1 MKDYKIM
8 GVSLPVYFSLLGVL
22 LIAIIF
28 NVLPKGMIGAFAFM
42 MIVGA
47 LFDVI
52 GNNTPIVKTFFGGGP
67 IVIIFGSA
75 ALVYFNVLPES
86 ITENVTTFM
95 KGGGFLDFY
104 IAALITGSILGMSKK
119 LLVKAAVRYFPTI
132 IGGVVLSL
140 VFVSLGGMLFGQSP
154 AEAMAYI
161 GIPIMGGGMGAGAVP
176 IAEVFANGLGVSS
189 ETILSKLV
197 PAVALGNAMAIV
209 FGGLLDKLG
218 KVRPELSGNGKLM
231 EIGEDDLKEKEN
243 NDEPIS
249 ISDFGVGVAIACTFF
264 AFGQIVGYVF
274 KTYVGF
280 NIHPYAWMIIS
291 VALAKAFNLLPSK
304 FEKACANWYK
314 FVATNWTSALLMG
327 IGIAYTDLG
336 QVIAAFSPT
345 FLVLVF
351 LVILGAVVGTAIV
364 GKMVGF
370 YPIEAAITAGLCM
383 ANMGGT
389 GDVAVLTAAHR
400 MELMP
405 FAQISSRL
413 GGAFIILLATFL
425 VPIIFG

>member
-1 MKDYKIM
+1 YKIM
-8 GVSLPVYFSLLGVL
+8 GINLPVYLTLLIVL

-28 NVLPKGMIGAFAFM
+28 DVLPGGMIGAFAFM
-42 MIVGA
+42 MIIGA
-47 LFDVI
+47 LLDVI

-75 ALVYFNVLPES
+75 ALVYFNLIPES
-86 ITENVTTFM
+86 VSANVTTFM

-132 IGGVVLSL
+132 IGGVVVSL
-140 VFVSLGGMLFGQSP
+140 LFVALGGMLFGQSP
-154 AEAMAYI
+154 GESIAYI

-176 IAEVFANGLGVSS
+176 ISEVFAKGLGVPS

-209 FGGLLDKLG
+209 FGGLLDRLG
-218 KVRPELSGNGKLM
+218 KKYPKLTGNGKLM
-231 EIGEDDLKEKEN
+231 DIGEDDLKEKE
-243 NDEPIS
+243 DTDIVTL
-249 ISDFGVGVAIACTFF
+249 SDYGIGIAIACSFF
-264 AFGQIVGYVF
+264 VFGQIVAYLLA
-274 KTYVGF
+274 TYAGLD
-280 NIHPYAWMIIS
+280 IHPYAWMIIS
-291 VALAKAFNLLPSK
+291 VGIAKAFNILPRK
-304 FEKACANWYK
+304 FEKACASWYQ
-314 FVATNWTSALLMG
+314 FVASNWTPALLMG

-336 QVIAAFSPT
+336 QVISAFSPVY
-345 FLVLVF
+345 LVLVF
-351 LVILGAVVGTAIV
+351 LVVFGAVVGTAIV

-413 GGAFIILLATFL
+413 GGAFIILLATFIAPL
-425 VPIIFG
+425 VFG

>member
-8 GVSLPVYFSLLGVL
+8 GLTLPVYFTLFAV
-22 LIAIIF
+22 IIFAIILD
-28 NVLPKGMIGAFAFM
+28 VLPGGMIGAFAFM

-47 LFDVI
+47 LLDVV

-75 ALVYFNVLPES
+75 ALVYYNLIPE
-86 ITENVTTFM
+86 TVTATVTTFM

-119 LLVKAAVRYFPTI
+119 LLVKAAIRFFPTI
-132 IGGVVLSL
+132 IGGVAVALL
-140 VFVSLGGMLFGQSP
+140 FVALGGMAFGQSP
-154 AEAMAYI
+154 AESIAYI

-176 IAEVFANGLGVSS
+176 IADVFAKGLGVPA
-189 ETILSKLV
+189 ENILSKLV
-197 PAVALGNAMAIV
+197 PAVALGNAIAIV
-209 FGGLLDKLG
+209 FGGLLDRLG
-218 KVRPELSGNGKLM
+218 KKYPKLSGNGKLM
-231 EIGEDDLKEKEN
+231 EIGEEDLIEKE
-243 NDEPIS
+243 DKEPFQLS
-249 ISDFGVGVAIACTFF
+249 EFGIGIAIATTFF
-264 AFGQIVGYVF
+264 TFGNIVAYAMKKIGLD
-274 KTYVGF
+274 
-280 NIHPYAWMIIS
+280 IHPYAWMIIS
-291 VALAKAFNLLPSK
+291 VGIAKAFNIVPMK

-314 FVATNWTSALLMG
+314 FVAANWTPALLMG

-336 QVIAAFSPT
+336 QVISAFSPIY
-345 FLVLVF
+345 LVLVF
-351 LVILGAVVGTAIV
+351 LVVFGAVIGTALV
-364 GKMVGF
+364 GKLVGF

-389 GDVAVLTAAHR
+389 GDVAVLTAANR

-425 VPIIFG
+425 VPIFFG

>member
-8 GVSLPVYFSLLGVL
+8 GLSLPVYFGLLAVLLGA
-22 LIAIIF
+22 IALG
-28 NVLPKGMIGAFAFM
+28 VLPKGMIGAFLFM
-42 MIVGA
+42 MVVGA
-47 LFDVI
+47 LLDVI

-75 ALVYFNVLPES
+75 ALVYFNILPKE
-86 ITENVTTFM
+86 ITDNVTTFM

-119 LLVKAAVRYFPTI
+119 LLMKAAIRYFPTI
-132 IGGVVLSL
+132 LGGVAVALGL
-140 VFVSLGGMLFGQSP
+140 VALGGLIFGQSP
-154 AEAMAYI
+154 AESIAYI

-176 IAEVFANGLGVSS
+176 LAEVFGKGLNMPA
-189 ETILSKLV
+189 EDILSRLV
-197 PAVALGNAMAIV
+197 PAVALGNAIAIV
-209 FGGLLDKLG
+209 FGGILDRVG
-218 KVRPELSGNGKLM
+218 KKYPSLTGNGKLM
-231 EIGEDDLKEKEN
+231 EIGEEDLKVADKET
-243 NDEPIS
+243 S
-249 ISDFGVGVAIACTFF
+249 LSLKDFGIGIAVATAFFTF
-264 AFGQIVGYVF
+264 GNIVGDLFVRF
-274 KTYVGF
+274 L
-280 NIHPYAWMIIS
+280 NLDIHPYAWMIIS
-291 VALAKAFNLLPSK
+291 VAIAKSVNLLPAK
-304 FEKACANWYK
+304 LEDACANWYQ
-314 FVATNWTSALLMG
+314 FVATNWTAALLMG

-336 QVIAAFSPT
+336 QVISAFSPVY
-345 FLVLVF
+345 LVLVF
-351 LVILGAVVGTAIV
+351 LVVLGAVLGTAIV

-413 GGAFIILLATFL
+413 GGAFIILLATL
-425 VPIIFG
+425 IVPIFF